1 MATPNKMNLNNYSKN
16 ELEEILSLT
25 YPYTNA
31 DIENQSI
38 HMIKNL
44 EKDINL
50 SNTEKE
56 NYAIFIGEIKA
67 NLMLPLSPKRKT
79 VSELINPIKTK
90 TIIKTIN
97 VDTRFR
103 NNYYKTKSS
112 DFTMTLPLVIKNAI
126 SLQIQELAV
135 PDVIYTIHRD
145 LKNNFFH
152 TLCPAR
158 GETQPMIHK
167 IEDGNY
173 TRTQMAVLL
182 RAQDVSGVVH
192 DPPAWVPS
200 RLFTSGANYRFRID
214 PLTKKTAISTK
225 DPSGGDEY
233 GDWDIGATQYEMY
246 PNWPGGANN
255 EFSLFFNLREDATS
269 VTDIDTERSLPEG
282 LGWLL
287 GFRYGEY
294 SNSSG
299 YVSEGM
305 FNERSPE
312 YIFMEV
318 DDNQKNINNNFI
330 GAFNSSVLNNN
341 ILARLGRGNS
351 PDKSFI
357 PSGTTGRLTRRYF
370 GPVNINKLRIRL
382 LDEFGR
388 VVPMNNM
395 DYSFLLK
402 FECLYEV

>member
-145 LKNNFFH
+145 
-152 TLCPAR
+152 
-158 GETQPMIHK
+158 
-167 IEDGNY
+167 
-173 TRTQMAVLL
+173 
-182 RAQDVSGVVH
+182 
-192 DPPAWVPS
+192 
-200 RLFTSGANYRFRID
+200 
-214 PLTKKTAISTK
+214 
-225 DPSGGDEY
+225 
-233 GDWDIGATQYEMY
+233 
-246 PNWPGGANN
+246 
-255 EFSLFFNLREDATS
+255 
-269 VTDIDTERSLPEG
+269 
-282 LGWLL
+282 
-287 GFRYGEY
+287 
-294 SNSSG
+294 
-299 YVSEGM
+299 
-305 FNERSPE
+305 
-312 YIFMEV
+312 
-318 DDNQKNINNNFI
+318 
-330 GAFNSSVLNNN
+330 
-341 ILARLGRGNS
+341 
-351 PDKSFI
+351 
-357 PSGTTGRLTRRYF
+357 
-370 GPVNINKLRIRL
+370 
-382 LDEFGR
+382 
-388 VVPMNNM
+388 
-395 DYSFLLK
+395 
-402 FECLYEV
+402 